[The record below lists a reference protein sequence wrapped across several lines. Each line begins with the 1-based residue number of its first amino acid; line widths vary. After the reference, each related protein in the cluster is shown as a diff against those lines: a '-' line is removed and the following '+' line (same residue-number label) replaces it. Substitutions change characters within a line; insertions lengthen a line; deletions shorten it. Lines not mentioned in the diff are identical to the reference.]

1 MPKQRTAPG
10 GTAQGATSSSA
21 SSPDMGREQQ
31 GESMVDEAKNKVQE
45 LASQAQEKAGDQVQR
60 GVDRGK
66 NRAADALGAVAQSLL
81 LSGQNLREQNR
92 STIGDLAERAASRVE
107 RLADYVQNT
116 DAREMANRVESF
128 ARREPGLFL
137 GGAFALGL
145 LGARFLKSSRR
156 EGYDYE
162 RGSYAAQRGLRGESF
177 SRPRGGL
184 ADREVPI
191 ARTPYESDLPGTRAP
206 GLTPES

>member
-10 GTAQGATSSSA
+10 GTAQGAA
-21 SSPDMGREQQ
+21 SSPDMARDQQ

-45 LASQAQEKAGDQVQR
+45 LASQAQEKAGHQVQR

-81 LSGQNLREQNR
+81 FSGQQLREQDR
-92 STIGDLAERAASRVE
+92 STIGGLTERAANRVE

-116 DAREMANRVESF
+116 DAREMAGRVENF

-156 EGYDYE
+156 ESDYE
-162 RGSYAAQRGLRGESF
+162 RGSYAMSRGPRGESF
-177 SRPRGGL
+177 SRPRSTL

-191 ARTPYESDLPGTRAP
+191 SRTPFESDLPGTRAP
-206 GLTPES
+206 GMTTER

>member
-21 SSPDMGREQQ
+21 SLPDMGRDQQ

-45 LASQAQEKAGDQVQR
+45 LASQAQEKAGNQVQR
-60 GVDRGK
+60 GVDKGK
-66 NRAADALGAVAQSLL
+66 NRAADALGAVAQSLRF
-81 LSGQNLREQNR
+81 SGQHLREQDR
-92 STIGDLAERAASRVE
+92 STIGGITEKAANRVE
-107 RLADYVQNT
+107 RWADYVQST
-116 DAREMANRVESF
+116 DAREMANRVEGF

-137 GGAFALGL
+137 GSAFALGI

-156 EGYDYE
+156 ENEYE
-162 RGSYAAQRGLRGESF
+162 RGSYAMPRGPRSESF
-177 SRPRGGL
+177 SRSRSSL

-191 ARTPYESDLPGTRAP
+191 ARTPFESDLPGTRAP
-206 GLTPES
+206 GMTPDR